1 MPNKLARREP
11 ASFTLAPRNLDEA
24 MSFARLIADSDLA
37 PKDFKGK
44 PGNVLVAVQ
53 MGAEVGL
60 SPMQAVQTI
69 AVINGRPS
77 MYGDGFLAVIQSSP
91 AYVRHDETFDAATGT
106 ATCRIWRK
114 GNPEP
119 HVGTFSRADAQK
131 AGLIGKPGPWTQ
143 YERRMLQ
150 MRARG
155 FAGRDG
161 FSDALR
167 GIALREEVED
177 YATIENPAAAELI
190 PMPKATPATA
200 TPEAQ
205 TVIDTPPVTTPASGP
220 TTSASGPE
228 PAPSNP
234 NAGKTKG
241 LVASAKPVG
250 KSAYAVKL
258 DTGDDF
264 YVRDEKLYNFADA
277 MRDLEEPVVV
287 TWERK
292 PSKRSGETYLEAL
305 DIAAEEGAA

>member
-205 TVIDTPPVTTPASGP
+205 TVIDTPIERRVSTVGTIHPHMEAKVIDAEGRVVLAGQVPVASDASFYIDLGNLPP
-220 TTSASGPE
+220 TGRFTLSAELIVNG
-228 PAPSNP
+228 
-234 NAGKTKG
+234 NAMNTEISRFALKG
-241 LVASAKPVG
+241 LS
-250 KSAYAVKL
+250 
-258 DTGDDF
+258 D
-264 YVRDEKLYNFADA
+264 
-277 MRDLEEPVVV
+277 M
-287 TWERK
+287 
-292 PSKRSGETYLEAL
+292 
-305 DIAAEEGAA
+305 